1 VYAGSIGVEF
11 KRILCKDNHYGGP
24 MTIGDM
30 LELGGLYT
38 VLGIG
43 IIAAIA
49 ASVVV
54 AFYIAGKPVNAPNA
68 DKNAAFSPMSHLR
81 AGSPANAGSNN
92 AIMAA
97 ITAAVSEYRKTKK
110 HF

>member
-1 VYAGSIGVEF
+1 
-11 KRILCKDNHYGGP
+11 

-43 IIAAIA
+43 IIVAIA
-49 ASVVV
+49 ASIIV
-54 AFYIAGKPVNAPNA
+54 AFYIAGKPVNAP
-68 DKNAAFSPMSHLR
+68 PVGHPR
-81 AGSPANAGSNN
+81 TGSPANAGNNN